1 MQKKGFFSAG
11 AALAVLGWSA
21 ILLVLLRSRSAA
33 PSILGRYSMPLFTGI
48 VLCGAVLLLVLLLL
62 LLRRSSLVNA
72 ASKCIGL
79 LGRIGVLAELLIIL
93 FPPVFFLLFMFSD
106 ISLMREALFIV
117 GLLLCYLGLSTVILG
132 LLPSSRSRKVLQR
145 TGLCFG
151 SILFSLI
158 LMEVVLRL
166 LTPVSVFHPTLDL
179 KPHME
184 FQIMLDLPGVS
195 RGGIVTM
202 NSWGMRGE
210 EPPDDWDEWFTVI
223 TIGGSTTINGYL
235 ADGLTWPDVLQ
246 ENLREVYPLVWVGN
260 GGIPGHFTRGHKVF
274 MREVVSEVRPDAV
287 IFLTGMN
294 DMGNFLRV
302 SEGIRDPGY
311 ASLGIRHDIFC
322 ASRTVQLLYRLKLI
336 YLDGVEVVSA
346 STDPPFV
353 IEELSGPESD
363 LPENM
368 HDLMQDPDQYRNN
381 IRELIALAREYGVTP
396 VFMTQPILYE
406 NTEYWRGVRGGT
418 HWFETSQEGEFSA
431 ATFWEM
437 LSTLNGD
444 LMEVCTEEGVLCF
457 DLAGAIDHCRDNFY
471 DMMHFTETGAA
482 AVGDELAA
490 FLLGVEFLPQ
500 R

>member
-1 MQKKGFFSAG
+1 MVIA
-11 AALAVLGWSA
+11 
-21 ILLVLLRSRSAA
+21 
-33 PSILGRYSMPLFTGI
+33 
-48 VLCGAVLLLVLLLL
+48 LCGAVLLLALLFFLF
-62 LLRRSSLVNA
+62 RRSNLVNV

-79 LGRIGVLAELLIIL
+79 LGRTGVLTELLVVL
-93 FPPVFFLLFMFSD
+93 FPPVLFLLFMFSD
-106 ISLMREALFIV
+106 ISLMREALFV
-117 GLLLCYLGLSTVILG
+117 TGLLLCYLGLSSVILS
-132 LLPSSRSRKVLQR
+132 LLPSSRSRKALQR
-145 TGLCFG
+145 IGLCFG

-158 LMEVVLRL
+158 LMEIVFRL
-166 LTPVSVFHPTLDL
+166 LVPVSVFHPTLDL

-195 RGGIVTM
+195 RGGIVTT

-235 ADGLTWPDVLQ
+235 ADGMTWSDVLQ
-246 ENLREVYPLVWVGN
+246 ENFRDVHPMVWVGN
-260 GGIPGHFTRGHKVF
+260 GGIPGHSTRGHKVF
-274 MREVVSEVRPDAV
+274 MREVISEVRPDAV

-294 DMGNFLRV
+294 DMGQFLRV

-311 ASLGIRHDIFC
+311 ASLGIRYSIFC

-336 YLDGVEVVSA
+336 YIDGVEVITVA
-346 STDPPFV
+346 SDPPFV
-353 IEELSGPESD
+353 IEELSGSEMD
-363 LPENM
+363 LPENI
-368 HDLMQDPDQYRNN
+368 HDLMQEPDEYRKN
-381 IRELIALAREYGVTP
+381 IRELIALAREYGATP

-406 NTEYWRGVRGGT
+406 NTEYWRGIRGGT
-418 HWFETSQEGEFSA
+418 HWFETSRREFSA

-444 LMEVCTEEGVLCF
+444 LLEVCAEEGVLCF
-457 DLAGAIDHCRDNFY
+457 DLAVAIDHSCDNFY

-482 AVGDELAA
+482 AAGEELAT
-490 FLLGVEFLPQ
+490 FLLEVEFLPQ